1 MTATAQAA
9 PASVVSYWDERAR
22 DGYDAQPGQNPV
34 RELWSQR
41 VAPLVAAAVG
51 DGAQVLDSGCG
62 TGFLAT
68 LLAARGHRVTGQDA
82 SPGML
87 DVAAE
92 RSADEG
98 LDVQWL
104 VGPAGAPPDGPFDAV
119 VTRNVL
125 WTLPDPAEAIRAWR
139 KVLRPGGMLLVTD
152 GLWGA
157 AETDEPANEKRFSTH
172 YRAVTEHLPYE
183 AGLDF
188 RRCAELVGDCGFTG
202 ITEHTGVFDTAP
214 YPSAPGFFVLAA
226 RAPREQLPG

>member
-1 MTATAQAA
+1 MTATAQA
-9 PASVVSYWDERAR
+9 PASVVSYWDGRAR
-22 DGYDAQPGQNPV
+22 DGYDAQPGQNPA

-41 VAPLVAAAVG
+41 VAPLVSAAVG

-87 DVAAE
+87 AVAEERGVAE
-92 RSADEG
+92 A
-98 LDVQWL
+98 LDVRWL
-104 VGPAGAPPDGPFDAV
+104 VGPAGAPPEGPFDAV

-125 WTLPDPAEAIRAWR
+125 WTLPDPADAVRAWR
-139 KVLRPGGMLLVTD
+139 GALRPGGLLLITD

-157 AETDEPANEKRFSTH
+157 AETGEPRTDERFDTH
-172 YRAVTEHLPYE
+172 YSDVTAQLPYG

-188 RRCAELVGDCGFTG
+188 DRCAALVAGCGFTG
-202 ITEHTGVFDTAP
+202 IAERTGVFDTAP
-214 YPSAPGFFVLAA
+214 YPSAPGFFVLCA
-226 RAPREQLPG
+226 RAPHEQLPG